1 MIHPIPSGT
10 RDVLPEETREVRAIT
25 DTLRAVFERHA
36 YGELY
41 TPALEYESVL
51 ARADMAEAR
60 PAYRVYDESG
70 GVLVLR
76 SDMTVP
82 IARVVATR
90 YASTEPPLRFCY
102 FAHCYRGVR
111 PARGQPRE
119 LLQAGIELIGAAA
132 PQGTA
137 EALTVLCHAL
147 DATGLK
153 DYRVGLGDASLFPAL
168 MASLGV
174 PAPARERLLEALVLR
189 DFVGLE
195 ERLDELGLSGEA
207 AELLLAIPQLR
218 GGPEMLADTP
228 DLADD
233 AVTGLRRVHELLEPG
248 VAERVIFDLGLV
260 RNIGYY
266 TGAVFDVYDPA
277 LGMPIGGGGRY
288 DDLLARFGRRLPA
301 VGFALGV
308 DRLHLA
314 LAGEER
320 GTGALLTA
328 GDGDERDG
336 ALSAGGTAAERPA

>member
-25 DTLRAVFERHA
+25 DELRGVFERHG
-36 YGELY
+36 YGEIY

-51 ARADMAEAR
+51 ARADMAEAK

-70 GVLVLR
+70 AVLVLR

-90 YASTEPPLRFCY
+90 YGASEPPLRFCY

-111 PARGQPRE
+111 PQRGQPRE
-119 LLQAGIELIGAAA
+119 LLQAGIELLGSPA
-132 PQGTA
+132 PEGTA
-137 EALTVLCHAL
+137 EALTVLCHSL

-153 DYRVGLGDASLFPAL
+153 DYRIGLGDASLFPAL
-168 MASLGV
+168 MASLQV
-174 PAPARERLLEALVLR
+174 REEVRAGLLEALVLR

-195 ERLDELGLSGEA
+195 QALADSGLAGEA
-207 AELLLAIPQLR
+207 AELLLEVPQRR
-218 GGPEMLADTP
+218 GGPEVLADVP
-228 DLADD
+228 APAQE
-233 AVTGLRRVHELLEPG
+233 AVTGLSRVRDLLEPT

-277 LGMPIGGGGRY
+277 LGAPIGGGGRY
-288 DDLLARFGRRLPA
+288 DELLGRFGRSLPA
-301 VGFALGV
+301 VGFALGI
-308 DRLHLA
+308 DRLHIA

-320 GTGALLTA
+320 GTGALLARSDA
-328 GDGDERDG
+328 GEP
-336 ALSAGGTAAERPA
+336 AAAGSGPVR